1 MVKSNELPLDKICE
15 TCKHYDPE
23 YGYCTKD
30 PEWAYTTE
38 SFDTCDDWEGLLWNL
53 KKGETK
59 W

>member
-38 SFDTCDDWEGLLWNL
+38 SFDTCDDWEGLL
-53 KKGETK
+53 
-59 W
+59 